1 MPEQNPAQTGAQ
13 TGVQNPRPVV
23 VAVGNDPVDSALQYA
38 VAAALREGCGVHL
51 LHAVHV
57 VPTGPE
63 LALLDFGEVEQIG
76 RATLRAAVERTED
89 LLAGQAPLT
98 SALVRGPVVQSIL
111 EATEDARVV
120 VLQRRDLTRMMRTV
134 TRSVSSGVA
143 AHAHVPVVSVPTGW
157 SEANHTTQPVV
168 TVGVDI
174 PERCAA
180 VLGVAAAAARSRGA
194 VLHVLHTW
202 WFPSVYDDIIM
213 SRVENDTWADRA
225 REEIGAVLDGLG
237 DLVEG
242 VTVEIEARHA
252 HPADALIDAG
262 RDSTLLVVGRHDP
275 LVPVGSHLG
284 PVARAV
290 LREATC
296 PVLLA
301 NPTHAHRV
309 NPNPNHGRSS
319 AAPEPF
325 VTF

>member
-1 MPEQNPAQTGAQ
+1 MPEQSPK
-13 TGVQNPRPVV
+13 PVV
-23 VAVGNDPVDSALQYA
+23 VAVGNDPIDSALEYA
-38 VAAALREGCGVHL
+38 AAEALREGCGLHV

-57 VPTGPE
+57 SPTGPE
-63 LALLDFGEVEQIG
+63 MVLLDFAEVEQIG
-76 RATLRAAVERTED
+76 HATLHAALERAED
-89 LLAGQAPLT
+89 LLGGEVPLT
-98 SALVRGPVVQSIL
+98 HALVRGPVVSSII
-111 EATEDARVV
+111 EASENARMI
-120 VLQRRDLTRMMRTV
+120 VLQRRDLSRMIRTV

-157 SEANHTTQPVV
+157 SEANHNGEPVV

-180 VLGVAAAAARSRGA
+180 VLAVAAEAAKSHGAR
-194 VLHVLHTW
+194 LHVLHTW

-213 SRVENDTWADRA
+213 SRVENEAWADRA
-225 REEIGAVLDGLG
+225 REEIQGVIDGLG
-237 DLVEG
+237 DLVADLPI
-242 VTVEIEARHA
+242 EIEARHA

-262 RDSTLLVVGRHDP
+262 RDSVLLVVGRHDP

-301 NPTHAHRV
+301 NPTHAHRASHTAHPGTKS
-309 NPNPNHGRSS
+309 NP
-319 AAPEPF
+319 APEPF

>member
-1 MPEQNPAQTGAQ
+1 MSEENPS
-13 TGVQNPRPVV
+13 PVV
-23 VAVGNDPVDSALQYA
+23 VAVGNDPVESALEYA
-38 VAAALREGCGVHL
+38 AAQALREQCGLHV

-57 VPTGPE
+57 TPTGPE
-63 LALLDFGEVEQIG
+63 VVLLDFAEVEQIG
-76 RATLRAAVERTED
+76 HATLHAAVERAED
-89 LLAGQAPLT
+89 LLGGQVPLT
-98 SALVRGPVVQSIL
+98 HELVRGPVVSSIL
-111 EATEDARVV
+111 EATADARVV
-120 VLQRRDLTRMMRTV
+120 VLQRRDLTRMMRAV

-157 SEANHTTQPVV
+157 TETNHAGDQVV

-180 VLGVAAAAARSRGA
+180 VLAVAAAEARSRGA
-194 VLHVLHTW
+194 RLHVLHTW

-213 SRVENDTWADRA
+213 SRVENDAWADRA
-225 REEIGAVLDGLG
+225 REEIQGVLDGLG
-237 DLVEG
+237 DVVEG
-242 VTVEIEARHA
+242 IRVEIEARHA

-262 RDSTLLVVGRHDP
+262 RDSVLLVVGRHDP

-309 NPNPNHGRSS
+309 NPTNHHHGS
-319 AAPEPF
+319 ASDPAPQPF

>member
-1 MPEQNPAQTGAQ
+1 MSEE
-13 TGVQNPRPVV
+13 NPRPVV
-23 VAVGNDPVDSALQYA
+23 VAVGNDPVDSALEYA
-38 VAAALREGCGVHL
+38 AAQALREECGLHV

-57 VPTGPE
+57 TPTGPE
-63 LALLDFGEVEQIG
+63 LVLLDFAEVEQIG
-76 RATLRAAVERTED
+76 HATLHAAVERAED
-89 LLAGQAPLT
+89 LLGGQVPLT
-98 SALVRGPVVQSIL
+98 HELVRGPVVSSIL
-111 EATEDARVV
+111 EATADARVV
-120 VLQRRDLTRMMRTV
+120 VLQRRDLSRMMRTV

-157 SEANHTTQPVV
+157 TETNHPGDQVV

-180 VLGVAAAAARSRGA
+180 VLAVAAVEARSRGA
-194 VLHVLHTW
+194 RLHVLHTW
-202 WFPSVYDDIIM
+202 WFPSVYDDIVM
-213 SRVENDTWADRA
+213 SRVENDAWADRA
-225 REEIGAVLDGLG
+225 REEIQGVLDGLG
-237 DLVEG
+237 DVVEG
-242 VTVEIEARHA
+242 IAIEIEARHA

-262 RDSTLLVVGRHDP
+262 RDSVLLVVGRHDP

-309 NPNPNHGRSS
+309 NPTNHHHGS
-319 AAPEPF
+319 ASDPAPPPF